1 MRTKIPHSELR
12 NRSGEVLR
20 RAEAGEELTITVGG
34 RPVAHLG
41 PVPRRQWLKKAE
53 YLPILL
59 AGRRDRSFMPCPSMP
74 QSPALSRVSR
84 MRSKAPAG
92 SREHG

>member
-1 MRTKIPHSELR
+1 MKTRIPHRELR

-34 RPVAHLG
+34 RPVAQLG

-59 AGRRDRSFMPCPSMP
+59 AAVRDPTFFDDLAELARELEGPS
-74 QSPALSRVSR
+74 ARWE
-84 MRSKAPAG
+84 
-92 SREHG
+92 RE